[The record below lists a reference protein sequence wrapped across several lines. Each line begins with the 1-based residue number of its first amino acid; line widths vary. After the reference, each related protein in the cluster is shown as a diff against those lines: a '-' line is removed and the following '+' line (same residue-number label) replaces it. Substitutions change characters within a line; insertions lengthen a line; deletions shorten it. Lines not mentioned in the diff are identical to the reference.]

1 MFHLT
6 FLRWIFWGIVKYV
19 VESLWFDH
27 FTSPHL
33 HVSQIC
39 CAVKILT
46 VGSTSPQNSTTPL
59 VSKHAL
65 KLQQSRT
72 LYGGCLLLICTYPN
86 HIKHD
91 SLILSST
98 GSNIDFLIHTHP
110 NPIVSLNSEIHTS
123 LLSYMDMP
131 KPSHTPFLDPLFYW
145 VSRRFPCTCTYSS

>member
-27 FTSPHL
+27 FTSPYL
-33 HVSQIC
+33 HVSQIW

-72 LYGGCLLLICTYPN
+72 LYGCCLLLICTCPN
-86 HIKHD
+86 HLKHD

-110 NPIVSLNSEIHTS
+110 NPIVSFKFRNPYQLIILYGHAQTISHTIPWSS
-123 LLSYMDMP
+123 LLLGQP
-131 KPSHTPFLDPLFYW
+131 
-145 VSRRFPCTCTYSS
+145 